1 MAVSSVG
8 GVAGSTVNKDEFL
21 KLFVAQLKNQ
31 SPMDPL
37 KGHEFIAQLAQFSSV
52 EQLTNLNSSF
62 ADSLKFEQLL
72 GTGNLIGKKATYFDP
87 TSDTGSSEGVISGTT
102 ISNGTTSVIIGNK
115 NIPISNITGIFEN
128 N

>member
-8 GVAGSTVNKDEFL
+8 GVASSAVNKDEFL

-31 SPMDPL
+31 SPLDPL

-52 EQLTNLNSSF
+52 EQLTNLNTSF
-62 ADSLKFEQLL
+62 EDEFKFQQLL
-72 GTGNLIGKKATYFDP
+72 GGGDLIGKKATYV
-87 TSDTGSSEGVISGTT
+87 DTTFGDTSEGVIQGSKITD
-102 ISNGTTSVIIGNK
+102 GTTSVIIQNRE
-115 NIPISNITGIFEN
+115 IPISNITGIFEN